1 MSYRET
7 DPTARSMRIAI
18 FLPSWIGDVAMA
30 TPALRA
36 VRQHYGSQA
45 QLIGVART
53 YVESVLAGNQHLD
66 DWISYQPH
74 LRGGSRSP
82 MTREELLAKFTANLD
97 HGGLGPASAE
107 GVARF
112 ADGLAG
118 SDGALDLSSL
128 ELKD

>member
-1 MSYRET
+1 M
-7 DPTARSMRIAI
+7 
-18 FLPSWIGDVAMA
+18 
-30 TPALRA
+30 ALRVGYEIDPEDEYPRNYTGRIRA
-36 VRQHYGSQA
+36 KLRDGSV
-45 QLIGVART
+45 I
-53 YVESVLAGNQHLD
+53 EE
-66 DWISYQPH
+66 YQPH

-97 HGGLGPASAE
+97 YGGLGAVSAE

-118 SDGALDLSSL
+118 SDVALDLSSL